1 MLKFKRLPVRQVGNG
16 EQDHATWTSPERMDP
31 KRPAYKI
38 DASKPGSD
46 AAGETAAAMACGY
59 LAFKTKGWQNI
70 PLLSSLS
77 TLTLSIILR
86 VALSTLSIILMC
98 ALLKIAFHV
107 KHHSNVS
114 FINDSF
120 GR

>member
-1 MLKFKRLPVRQVGNG
+1 MTCAVHGMLKSKQLPLRQVGNG

-31 KRPAYKI
+31 NRPAYKI

-70 PLLSSLS
+70 PFVIFNV
-77 TLTLSIILR
+77 SINL
-86 VALSTLSIILMC
+86 
-98 ALLKIAFHV
+98 
-107 KHHSNVS
+107 KHHSAGSS
-114 FINDSF
+114 FHVEHHFNGSFVKGSF
-120 GR
+120 GP